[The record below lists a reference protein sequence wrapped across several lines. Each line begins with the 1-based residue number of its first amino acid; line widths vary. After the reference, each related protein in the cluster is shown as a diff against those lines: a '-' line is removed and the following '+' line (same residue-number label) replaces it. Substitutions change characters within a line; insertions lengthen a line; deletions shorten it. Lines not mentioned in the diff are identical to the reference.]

1 MAGIARRAPGTL
13 TIERYARLTKLNPL
27 LAQGGYTLSEL
38 ADRFGVTVPT
48 IGADRDYIVK
58 NWWASERSEEV
69 KELRLQRIKELEQ
82 IKRLAMESYHRS
94 RQDSEKITTK
104 YDKVQCEECN
114 GTGKLPLC
122 KCLNCDG
129 TGYVNEEVVL
139 REVKGQAGDSSFL
152 GIAHKCV
159 TEICKLEAL
168 YASPEVKVQHVVSGE
183 VRHTAALE
191 EKYKNVDPEL
201 IMAAKVALARLE
213 EAKMVAVNVEDVL
226 EGEILS
232 KETEG

>member
-1 MAGIARRAPGTL
+1 MVVRRAPGSIS
-13 TIERYARLTKLNPL
+13 IERYARLCKLNPL
-27 LAQGGYTLSEL
+27 IAQGGYSTNEL
-38 ADRFGVTVPT
+38 ADRFGVTSQV
-48 IGADRDYIVK
+48 IILDKRYIIE
-58 NWWASERSEEV
+58 NWWKSERQEEV

-82 IKRLAMESYHRS
+82 IKRFALESYHRS

-159 TEICKLEAL
+159 AEIAKMEAL

-213 EAKMVAVNVEDVL
+213 EAKMVATNVEDVL

-232 KETEG
+232 KGTEG

>member
-1 MAGIARRAPGTL
+1 MVVRKAPGSIS
-13 TIERYARLTKLNPL
+13 IERYARLCKLNPL
-27 LAQGGYTLSEL
+27 FAQGGYSNSEL
-38 ADRFGVTVPT
+38 ADRFGVTPAV
-48 IGADRDYIVK
+48 IALDRRYVMEH
-58 NWWASERSEEV
+58 WWKSERQEEIR
-69 KELRLQRIKELEQ
+69 ELRLQRIKELEQ
-82 IKRLAMESYHRS
+82 IKRLALESYHRS
-94 RQDSEKITTK
+94 RQDAEKITTK

-159 TEICKLEAL
+159 AEIAKMEAL

-213 EAKMVAVNVEDVL
+213 EAKMIAANVDEAVEGVVLAREVE
-226 EGEILS
+226 E
-232 KETEG
+232 

>member
-1 MAGIARRAPGTL
+1 MVYRKAPGSITL
-13 TIERYARLTKLNPL
+13 ERYSRLRKLNPL
-27 LAQGGYTLSEL
+27 LAQGGYTLAEL
-38 ADRFGVTVPT
+38 ADRFGVSTNV
-48 IGADRDYIVK
+48 IHADKEYIFE
-58 NWWASERSEEV
+58 NWWKTERQQEV
-69 KELRLQRIKELEQ
+69 QLLRVQRIAELEQ
-82 IKRLAMESYHRS
+82 IKRLALESYHRS
-94 RQDSEKITTK
+94 RQDAEKITTK

-129 TGYVNEEVVL
+129 TGYVNEEIVL

-159 TEICKLEAL
+159 AEIAKMEAL

-213 EAKMVAVNVEDVL
+213 EAKMIATNVDEAV
-226 EGEILS
+226 EGVIMAR
-232 KETEG
+232 ETEG